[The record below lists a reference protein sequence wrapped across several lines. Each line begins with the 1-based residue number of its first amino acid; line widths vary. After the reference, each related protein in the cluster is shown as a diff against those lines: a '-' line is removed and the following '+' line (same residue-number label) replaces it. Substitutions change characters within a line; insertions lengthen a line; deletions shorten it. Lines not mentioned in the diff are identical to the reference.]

1 MTAGISP
8 VGSSCGVRT
17 PGCVLC
23 LGAGAPG
30 LLCPCRQPRVHEP
43 VEDEGQRPVVLA
55 TWFLKEMFIA
65 AMATVGANVA
75 VYARKRCKS
84 VRIWIAPVQ
93 FKSKPAIKTETG
105 VPRETPVSE
114 RKKELTDREL
124 SWLFRKPGKRNGV
137 SFF

>member
-1 MTAGISP
+1 
-8 VGSSCGVRT
+8 
-17 PGCVLC
+17 
-23 LGAGAPG
+23 
-30 LLCPCRQPRVHEP
+30 
-43 VEDEGQRPVVLA
+43 
-55 TWFLKEMFIA
+55 MFIA

-114 RKKELTDREL
+114 RKKETVDVEL
-124 SWLFRKPGKRNGV
+124 SRRLRKPGKRNGTG
-137 SFF
+137 FF